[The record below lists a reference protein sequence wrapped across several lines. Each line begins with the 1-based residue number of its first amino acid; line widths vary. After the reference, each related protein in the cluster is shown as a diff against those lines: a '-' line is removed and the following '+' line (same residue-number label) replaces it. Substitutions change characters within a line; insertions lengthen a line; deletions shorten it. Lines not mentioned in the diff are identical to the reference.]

1 MLNYYIVDVFTQT
14 PFGGAQIAVVVLDEP
29 LESEQMQ
36 VLAGELNL
44 SDCVFVSSSA
54 ENDVQFPMRVFTPFG
69 ERDFGGQATV
79 AAAFVL
85 AHCGLLSNDSE
96 NTALILKQQA
106 ADINVVISGSG
117 SRRFVQFSLK
127 AQAIVDSF
135 VPDNAALAAALSLE
149 EADISGKRY
158 RPLLVACEQP
168 YLIIPVRSF
177 EAVRKASFNYSEWSN
192 RVASISP
199 ASELLLFSTK
209 SDVASSDFHARLLG
223 PQLAPDADPPIAS
236 AVPAFV
242 GYLSELET
250 IREGTYAF
258 SLDRGTVATR
268 KSLISVELVHQS
280 GKENE
285 VRLGGPAVLVAEGKI
300 SIPKQQAF

>member
-1 MLNYYIVDVFTQT
+1 MLDYYIVDVFTKT
-14 PFGGAQIAVVVLDEP
+14 VFGGAQVAVVVLDNP

-36 VLAGELNL
+36 TLAGEINL
-44 SDCVFVSSSA
+44 SDCVFISSSA
-54 ENDVQFPMRVFTPFG
+54 DGDSNFPMRVFTPHG

-85 AHCGLLSNDSE
+85 AHCGVINCDSE
-96 NTALILKQQA
+96 NTELVLKQQA
-106 ADINVVISGSG
+106 TDITVVISSSG
-117 SRRFVQFSLK
+117 GGRFVQFSRK

-135 VPDNAALAAALSLE
+135 VPDSSALAAALSLE
-149 EADISGKRY
+149 EADIMSKRF

-168 YLIIPVRSF
+168 YLIIPVRYF
-177 EAVRKASFNYSEWSN
+177 EAVRNASLNYSEWST

-223 PQLAPDADPPIAS
+223 PHMVPDADPPIAS
-236 AVPAFV
+236 ALPAFV

-258 SLDRGTVATR
+258 AVDRGTLATR
-268 KSLISVELVHQS
+268 KSMISVELVHQR

-300 SIPKQQAF
+300 SLPA

>member
-1 MLNYYIVDVFTQT
+1 MLDYYIVDVFTET
-14 PFGGAQIAVVVLDEP
+14 PFGGAQIAVVVLDKP
-29 LESEQMQ
+29 LESGQMQ
-36 VLAGELNL
+36 VLASEINL
-44 SDCVFVSSSA
+44 SDCVFVASSA
-54 ENDVQFPMRVFTPFG
+54 NDDAQFPMRVFTAFG

-85 AHCGLLSNDSE
+85 AHRGLVKCESE
-96 NTALILKQQA
+96 NTALVLKQQA
-106 ADINVVISGSG
+106 TDINVVISNSGSG
-117 SRRFVQFSLK
+117 RFIQFSRK

-149 EADISGKRY
+149 DADITSIRF

-168 YLIIPVRSF
+168 YLIIPLRSF

-223 PQLAPDADPPIAS
+223 PQMAPDADPPIAS

-285 VRLGGPAVLVAEGKI
+285 VRLGGPAVLVAEGRI
-300 SIPKQQAF
+300 RIPS